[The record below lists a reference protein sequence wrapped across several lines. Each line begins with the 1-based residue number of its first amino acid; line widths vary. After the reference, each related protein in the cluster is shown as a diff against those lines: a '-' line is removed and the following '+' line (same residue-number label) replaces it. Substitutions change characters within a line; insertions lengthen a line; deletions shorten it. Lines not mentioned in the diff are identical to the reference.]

1 MIFLAYKRVMIS
13 LDEETH
19 ERLRQYACEHHMT
32 VSAAIKQWIWSQ
44 KIKNE
49 NLRGQISL
57 KK

>member
-1 MIFLAYKRVMIS
+1 MAYKRVMIS